1 MLANRYLRL
10 GGHLSLAIALL
21 FFVGCARKAV
31 KKEEPQI
38 TKPEVK
44 VVQPPKRVVP
54 PKPEVSPEERERMAR
69 EKEERLAAE
78 FRMSAQDFES
88 ELVHFD
94 FDKSE
99 IKPEYKAI
107 LDRKAEFLLKYKSV
121 VAEIEGHCDERGTIQ
136 YNIALGERRSVSAK
150 RYLVA
155 LGVEEGRL
163 KTISYGEEK
172 PLDPGHSEEAWS
184 KNRRAKFRILSGRP
198 Y

>member
-1 MLANRYLRL
+1 MLENRYLRL
-10 GGHLSLAIALL
+10 AGHLSMAIALL

-38 TKPEVK
+38 ARPEVK
-44 VVQPPKRVVP
+44 VVQPPPRVAR
-54 PKPEVSPEERERMAR
+54 PKPKISPEERARIAR

-78 FRMSAQDFES
+78 FRTGAREFES

-99 IKPEYKAI
+99 IKPEYRAV
-107 LDRKAEFLLKYKSV
+107 LDRKAEFMLKFKNV
-121 VAEIEGHCDERGTIQ
+121 VALIEGHADERGTVQ
-136 YNIALGERRSVSAK
+136 YNIALGQRRSVSAK

-155 LGVEEGRL
+155 LGVEESRL

-172 PLDPGHSEEAWS
+172 PLDPGHDEEAWR
-184 KNRRAKFRILSGRP
+184 KNRRAKFKILSGRP
-198 Y
+198 